1 MTSSVKTMSTSSDKT
16 PPHIKNPKEYNYT
29 MNADDL
35 DDGLDYDFNSGV
47 VSADEGETI
56 ALSDNENSYKRKLSH
71 GDDEPNKKTISE
83 DSANQA
89 PLSKRQKKLQNSK
102 FHNKKKEKMEFEKS
116 QRLALST
123 LSGEDI
129 AENLNK
135 MIGLWYPDLSPLELE
150 ELYFKKTEFIP
161 TTSYTEPRTAE
172 NFQDFVTKF
181 TKAPKAIVFCS
192 TNIRVADV
200 FRNLGGS
207 KQCLKLFSK
216 NKLKEDLERLE
227 ELSQEKKKPH
237 HNEIKYF
244 ISTPNRM
251 EKIVKE
257 SPVFFQGK
265 DKLDIIIDSSYLD
278 PKTDTIFTSLDGK
291 VLCSVLKKIIKEK
304 SSVKILLY

>member
-1 MTSSVKTMSTSSDKT
+1 
-16 PPHIKNPKEYNYT
+16 

-35 DDGLDYDFNSGV
+35 DDGLDYDFNSGI

-56 ALSDNENSYKRKLSH
+56 ASSDNENTNKRRLSQ
-71 GDDEPNKKTISE
+71 DDGAINKKTNSVE
-83 DSANQA
+83 SANQA

-102 FHNKKKEKMEFEKS
+102 FHLKKKEKMEFEKS

-123 LSGEDI
+123 LSGEEI

-161 TTSYTEPRTAE
+161 TTSYMEPRTVE

-181 TKAPKAIVFCS
+181 TKAPKAVVFCS
-192 TNIRVADV
+192 TNVRVAEV
-200 FRNLGGS
+200 FKNLGGS
-207 KQCLKLFSK
+207 TQSLKLFNK
-216 NKLKEDLERLE
+216 NKLKDDLAKLE
-227 ELSQEKKKPH
+227 ELSQGKKKPH
-237 HNEIKYF
+237 HNDIKYF
-244 ISTPNRM
+244 ISTPNRID
-251 EKIVKE
+251 KIIQE
-257 SPVFFQGK
+257 SAFFFQGK
-265 DKLDIIIDSSYLD
+265 EKLDIIIDSSYLD
-278 PKTDTIFTSLDGK
+278 AKTNTIFTSLDGK